1 VTDLSAVGDLFAVTP
16 DAVLVYA
23 GRRLVEANAPARRL
37 LGLPDGEL
45 DPGAGPRGEA
55 LAQLL
60 GLDAQAPLTRLALA
74 PYGHVDALRRTLPGR
89 DVVLLRDVTAE
100 VRRVEGLRRVSALSR
115 GLLGDQVGVA
125 PLLQAVCG
133 EARALTGAAYSAV
146 VVLREGSR
154 NETRHFFYDAPRR
167 EFPASL
173 PRVGGLLQ
181 VPLDERR
188 SVRLDDVRPHLTIGL
203 PKVHPP
209 LGALL
214 AVPLLAGDAA
224 LGEIAVAK
232 APEGGS
238 FDEVDQV
245 LLEELAAHTSVGLR
259 WAEEAERG
267 RERAALRQQVVD
279 TARHDIR
286 TPIGAGKGFAQ
297 LLLSRMGGMKPEQVQ
312 IALAGIEES
321 FTRIE
326 AFATRLLLDD
336 RALTPGVGPQ
346 WAVVDVRAL
355 LEAVRRDACAAAGSD
370 DAVVLHL
377 DGAPPT
383 LAGDPEMVRQ
393 VIDNLVG
400 NALKHAGGAVVTARS
415 EGDQVRV
422 DVRDDG
428 PGIPEHEQGRLFE
441 QWTRAPGTRAQGFG
455 LGLAIV
461 KRLVVAHGGL
471 LGVSSRPGEGST
483 FWVTFPRAR
492 PGA

>member
-1 VTDLSAVGDLFAVTP
+1 MTDVGVLLALSP
-16 DAVLVYA
+16 DAVLLYD
-23 GRRLVEANAPARRL
+23 GRRLVEANDAARVL
-37 LGLPDGEL
+37 LRLPDGALAPDAGPGGAEL
-45 DPGAGPRGEA
+45 DR
-55 LAQLL
+55 LL

-74 PYGHVDALRRTLPGR
+74 PYGHVEALRRTLDGL
-89 DVVLLRDVTAE
+89 DVLVLRDVTTE
-100 VRRVEGLRRVSALSR
+100 VRRVEGLRRVSAMSR
-115 GLLGDQVGVA
+115 ALLGAEVAVA

-167 EFPASL
+167 EFPDSL

-188 SVRLDDVRPHLTIGL
+188 SVRLEDVRPHLTVGL
-203 PKVHPP
+203 PRVHPP

-214 AVPLLAGDAA
+214 AVPLLTGDAA

-232 APEGGS
+232 APGDGT
-238 FDEVDQV
+238 FDEVDEA
-245 LLEELAAHTSVGLR
+245 LLEELAAHTAVGLR
-259 WAEEAERG
+259 WAEEAEQV
-267 RERAALRQQVVD
+267 REQAALRQQVVN
-279 TARHDIR
+279 TARHDIS

-297 LLLSRMGGMKPEQVQ
+297 LLRARIDRMAPEQVQ
-312 IALAGIEES
+312 TALAGIEES
-321 FTRIE
+321 FVRIE
-326 AFATRLLLDD
+326 AFSHRLLLDE
-336 RALTPGVGPQ
+336 RALTPGLEPR
-346 WAVVDVRAL
+346 WDVVDVHAL

-370 DAVVLHL
+370 DAVRLHL
-377 DGAPPT
+377 GQAPPT

-393 VIDNLVG
+393 VVDNLVG
-400 NALKHAGGAVVTARS
+400 NALKHAGSAVVTARP
-415 EGDQVRV
+415 EGDQVRL
-422 DVRDDG
+422 DVRDEG

-441 QWTRAPGTRAQGFG
+441 QWTRASGTRARGFG

-483 FWVTFPRAR
+483 FWVTFPAQR
-492 PGA
+492 PVGSA